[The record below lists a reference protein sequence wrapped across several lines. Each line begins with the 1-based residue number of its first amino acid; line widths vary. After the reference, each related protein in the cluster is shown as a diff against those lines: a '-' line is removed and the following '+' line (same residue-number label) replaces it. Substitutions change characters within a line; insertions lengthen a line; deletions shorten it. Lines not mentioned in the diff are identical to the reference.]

1 MQVCEVTVRFG
12 RIGGSGQMQSKS
24 FNDEIMAQA
33 HAAKL
38 VTEKTRKGYKE
49 TSSA

>member
-1 MQVCEVTVRFG
+1 MLRSVG
-12 RIGGSGQMQSKS
+12 IGGSGQTQSKS
-24 FNDEIMAQA
+24 FKDEIMAQS

-49 TSSA
+49 APNA